1 MALPALLANLATLRG
16 AAAGIMPAGMSLGAG
31 VGQLGAAAA
40 AGAPALSSSL
50 SVAPASAAPS
60 AAPAAGAAGEAG
72 ALSAPS
78 SFSLPP
84 HLESGGGAHGGGQ
97 APSTPSAPITP
108 GGAGT
113 IGWRGLT
120 SLSAAPAPS
129 AFSSGSSDRT
139 ANINPYIGSTGGA
152 NANIDR
158 SMSPY
163 APGISE
169 GAGNYYQ
176 NPAELPGP
184 TTMDDLINSLPG
196 APTGTSPDYNPGYFN
211 SPGSPQRVAD
221 NSGGVYG
228 NSAGGASALSAT
240 GYPGGF
246 PTGTLTPTDSY
257 DAPFMG
263 AGKAAPGFSGATRN
277 RLNYGGAG
285 PAAPGGPMPGQSYS
299 LPPSLQGTGSSHGYD
314 PLTSIQAP
322 RAPAQGPEFSGVT
335 RERANAAGAVRPGAA
350 GTPTQNY
357 QVPGAAGTPA
367 GTYRSVTSGTGGA
380 NRGTEPDLYGGVFSP
395 SDLGLGGVSPAAA
408 APAPAAPA
416 VNPFASIGDF
426 FSPPSQQAV
435 DLMAGGYGVA
445 PPVASTP
452 GFLEAGGASKAPA
465 YGTPRP
471 PQPRPAGG
479 PPDSYKFLGN
489 MPQPR
494 PDPFSPDY
502 QPYVRRG
509 SGWSPYEEGFTPPL
523 PRARPEYINPFGYY
537 FGE

>member
-108 GGAGT
+108 GGAGA
-113 IGWRGLT
+113 IGGGGLT

-263 AGKAAPGFSGATRN
+263 AGKAAPGFSG
-277 RLNYGGAG
+277 
-285 PAAPGGPMPGQSYS
+285 
-299 LPPSLQGTGSSHGYD
+299 
-314 PLTSIQAP
+314 
-322 RAPAQGPEFSGVT
+322 VT

-465 YGTPRP
+465 
-471 PQPRPAGG
+471 
-479 PPDSYKFLGN
+479 D
-489 MPQPR
+489 
-494 PDPFSPDY
+494 
-502 QPYVRRG
+502 V
-509 SGWSPYEEGFTPPL
+509 
-523 PRARPEYINPFGYY
+523 
-537 FGE
+537 